1 MQTVITRYLSPT
13 NTRGARIKVIS
24 GWGSKTYSYDH
35 GVGCAHSEAFGLFLA
50 EQNKIMAEKYPDCQA
65 AVDGEWWKLVAAA
78 DSLDG
83 RGLTFIIK

>member
-13 NTRGARIKVIS
+13 HTRGARIKVIS

-35 GVGCAHSEAFGLFLA
+35 GASCAHSEAFGLFLA
-50 EQNKIMAEKYPDCQA
+50 EQNKIMAEKYPDHYETHG
-65 AVDGEWWKLVAAA
+65 DWWQLVACA